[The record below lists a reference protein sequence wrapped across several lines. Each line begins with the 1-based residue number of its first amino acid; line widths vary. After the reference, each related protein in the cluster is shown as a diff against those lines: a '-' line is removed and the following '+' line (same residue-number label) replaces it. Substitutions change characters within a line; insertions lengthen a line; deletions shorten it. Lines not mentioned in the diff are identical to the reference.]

1 MSDQLTHEKSPETK
15 NANAL
20 RDTLAQRIHQQ
31 INDVTASA
39 PQKITLDE
47 VCSLVQISRATIYRR
62 IKSGTFPAP
71 VKVPSNAARGPKTV
85 SRWGLSE
92 VESWMRENLHEINT
106 FPTLRP
112 SPDLPS
118 HIEVTGPPQMKMI
131 FRDVARANVL
141 IILGVVAAV
150 AAVAAILAKSS

>member
-1 MSDQLTHEKSPETK
+1 MSDQLPHEKSPETK

-47 VCSLVQISRATIYRR
+47 GCSLVQISRATIYRR

-71 VKVPSNAARGPKTV
+71 VKVPSNAARIDSSSSSAVGPVSSLAFDRAVSTAWAGASTV
-85 SRWGLSE
+85 AL
-92 VESWMRENLHEINT
+92 
-106 FPTLRP
+106 PP
-112 SPDLPS
+112 PDLRLS
-118 HIEVTGPPQMKMI
+118 NLDT
-131 FRDVARANVL
+131 RCS
-141 IILGVVAAV
+141 IL
-150 AAVAAILAKSS
+150 LTKSQ

>member
-85 SRWGLSE
+85 SRWELSE